1 MTGPVLLAGCVIRLA
16 PQDGADLDPART
28 DSIDGRRLTLFGV
41 IFPADWQRRSARV
54 APAALLHRVNQFVDQ
69 DPPPPSLAGGYS
81 SEAKAMCC
89 PRALTASADA
99 AVLASA

>member
-41 IFPADWQRRSARV
+41 IFPADWQRI
-54 APAALLHRVNQFVDQ
+54 
-69 DPPPPSLAGGYS
+69 
-81 SEAKAMCC
+81 C
-89 PRALTASADA
+89 A
-99 AVLASA
+99 AVSDSPDGLQAQMADSFE